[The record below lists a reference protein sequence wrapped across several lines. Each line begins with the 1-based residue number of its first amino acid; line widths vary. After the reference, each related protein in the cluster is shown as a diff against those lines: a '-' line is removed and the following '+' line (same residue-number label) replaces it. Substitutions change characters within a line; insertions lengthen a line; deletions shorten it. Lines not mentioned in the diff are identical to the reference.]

1 MVQGEKDMEK
11 SAGQC
16 AVFRFAL
23 HRLHDAGRMETGIY
37 GIYGPFWWCYAGFV
51 RLVLALA
58 AE

>member
-1 MVQGEKDMEK
+1 MEK